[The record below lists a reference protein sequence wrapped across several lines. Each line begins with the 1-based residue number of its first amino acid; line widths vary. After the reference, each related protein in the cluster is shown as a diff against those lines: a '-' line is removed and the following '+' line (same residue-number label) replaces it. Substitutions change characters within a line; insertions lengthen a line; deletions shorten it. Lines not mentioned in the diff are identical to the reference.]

1 MSDWIRLNGRNEMEE
16 AHQIRSRLAV
26 LHDMERHL
34 AQTSVVK
41 QRLASYIRKT
51 ELIETRFSPPPK
63 GCRLALALAEPITR

>member
-41 QRLASYIRKT
+41 QRLASYIRKP
-51 ELIETRFSPPPK
+51 ELIETRFSPPRK
-63 GCRLALALAEPITR
+63 TVVSH

>member
-41 QRLASYIRKT
+41 QRLASYIRKP
-51 ELIETRFSPPPK
+51 ELIETR
-63 GCRLALALAEPITR
+63 LALPRKPVALH